1 MSRNSNEYSS
11 STRGDYQGFEQEM
24 HRREYEMRRHYEE
37 QMHAM
42 RNQSASALS
51 VGKPEEQK
59 PKLDL
64 LLLLL
69 GC

>member
-1 MSRNSNEYSS
+1 MR
-11 STRGDYQGFEQEM
+11 
-24 HRREYEMRRHYEE
+24 RREYEMRRHYEE

-42 RNQSASALS
+42 RNQFASTLS

-69 GC
+69 EC